1 MKFRLGSA
9 NKAKVAIANRI
20 ARVVYKILLGN
31 KYKEIGYARAMDD
44 KREIERLISR
54 LQILGVEIRRETNE
68 KIVAVKKATV
78 TTSGIS
84 KE

>member
-1 MKFRLGSA
+1 
-9 NKAKVAIANRI
+9 
-20 ARVVYKILLGN
+20 
-31 KYKEIGYARAMDD
+31 MDD

>member
-1 MKFRLGSA
+1 M
-9 NKAKVAIANRI
+9 
-20 ARVVYKILLGN
+20 YKILLGN

-68 KIVAVKKATV
+68 KIVAIKKATV
-78 TTSGIS
+78 TTNGIS

>member
-31 KYKEIGYARAMDD
+31 QYKEIGYARAMDD
-44 KREIERLISR
+44 KREIDRLISR

-78 TTSGIS
+78 TTNGIS

>member
-1 MKFRLGSA
+1 LKFRLGSA